1 MQRRR
6 WAIRTGFQVEDY
18 RSENYGEPQL
28 PLQCNCLRSPV
39 AEFPALAEVLQQREE
54 LQLPTLA
61 NGERH
66 G

>member
-1 MQRRR
+1 
-6 WAIRTGFQVEDY
+6 VEDY

-39 AEFPALAEVLQQREE
+39 AEFPALVEVLQQREE